1 MVGIRREVEVS
12 PVVALELGISHFL
25 SSLFL
30 FFSLFFRE
38 LARF

>member
-25 SSLFL
+25 PSLSLSFPLFL
-30 FFSLFFRE
+30 PFLQT
-38 LARF
+38 

>member
-25 SSLFL
+25 PSLSLFL
-30 FFSLFFRE
+30 FFALFFR
-38 LARF
+38 LD

>member
-25 SSLFL
+25 PSLSFPLFL
-30 FFSLFFRE
+30 PFLQT
-38 LARF
+38 